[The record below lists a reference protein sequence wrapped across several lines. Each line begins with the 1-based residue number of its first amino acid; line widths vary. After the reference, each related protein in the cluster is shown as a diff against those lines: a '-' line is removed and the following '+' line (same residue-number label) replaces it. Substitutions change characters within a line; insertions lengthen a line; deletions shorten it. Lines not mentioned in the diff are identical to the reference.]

1 MFGSYH
7 SVQEILLK
15 TECEGTCF
23 WKFRNVPQSDQDEES
38 LGGDV
43 RIHCTESFMLSVS
56 SETQTS

>member
-15 TECEGTCF
+15 TEGEGTCF
-23 WKFRNVPQSDQDEES
+23 WKFRNVPQSDRDES

-43 RIHCTESFMLSVS
+43 RIHCTESFMLNVS